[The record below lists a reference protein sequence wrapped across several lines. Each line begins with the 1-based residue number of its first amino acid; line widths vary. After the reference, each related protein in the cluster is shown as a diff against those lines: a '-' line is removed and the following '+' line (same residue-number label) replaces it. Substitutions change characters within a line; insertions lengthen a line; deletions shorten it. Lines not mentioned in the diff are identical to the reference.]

1 VAELV
6 DALDLGSSPPKAD
19 GGSNPP
25 SRTIDR
31 ETQEI
36 SVKVNSE
43 ELSPTKKRLEV
54 EIPPPEVQEVVDAL
68 YRDLNK
74 KVRIKGFRPGKTPRD
89 VLERHYGDYIKEQV
103 ISNLIKETY
112 PKAISQE
119 SIEPIAPP
127 TIDTGALTPEG
138 PFTYSA
144 VVEVRPRIEVKG
156 YQGMRLKGKKEE
168 VTSQEVSA
176 ELERL
181 RMMHSQLKQVE
192 GRDQVQKGDV
202 ILLDFQGLLG
212 QRPIKDG
219 KAENYLLEVGSGTMV
234 PGFEEALI
242 GKKTGIEEEI
252 GVAFPADHP
261 RKDLADKEVIFK
273 VAIKEI
279 RQRILPELDDEFAK
293 DVGAYKD
300 LEELKERV
308 KTDLQKAKEYRLKEE
323 LKQQAIDQLLQA
335 NTVEISAYLVERRTD
350 ELLHDLKLRMAGQQ
364 QELPPEEEKKM
375 RGEYEKIA
383 EREVRA
389 SFLLEEIGERES
401 IEVTNEDME
410 ARLQEMARLY
420 QRPLEELRQ
429 NASLVAA
436 VKRSL
441 GREKILDFII
451 AKAVIK
457 YKD

>member
-1 VAELV
+1 M
-6 DALDLGSSPPKAD
+6 
-19 GGSNPP
+19 
-25 SRTIDR
+25 
-31 ETQEI
+31 
-36 SVKVNSE
+36 VKVNSE
-43 ELSPTKKRLEV
+43 EISPTKKRLEV
-54 EIPPPEVQEVVDAL
+54 EIPPPQVQEAVDAL

-74 KVRIKGFRPGKTPRD
+74 RVRIKGFRPGKTPRA
-89 VLERHYGDYIKEQV
+89 VLERHYGDYVKEQA

-112 PKAISQE
+112 PQAISQE

-127 TIDTGALTPEG
+127 TIDTGVLTPEG

-144 VVEVRPRIEVKG
+144 VVEVRPRIEVTG
-156 YQGMRLKGKKEE
+156 YTGMRLKGKKEE
-168 VTSQEVSA
+168 VTPQEVSG

-181 RMMHSQLKQVE
+181 RQIHSQLKQVE
-192 GRDQVQKGDV
+192 GRDLVQKGDV
-202 ILLDFQGLLG
+202 VLLDFQGLLG

-234 PGFEEALI
+234 PGFEEGVI
-242 GKKTGIEEEI
+242 GKKTGTEEEI
-252 GVAFPADHP
+252 TVAFPAEHP
-261 RKDLADKEVIFK
+261 RKDLADKEVTFK
-273 VAIKEI
+273 VTIKEI

-323 LKQQAIDQLLQA
+323 LRQQAIDQLLQA
-335 NTVEISAYLVERRTD
+335 NSVEISSYLVER
-350 ELLHDLKLRMAGQQ
+350 KLRMAGQQ

-401 IEVTNEDME
+401 IEVTKEDME

-420 QRPLEELRQ
+420 QQPLEELRQ

-451 AKAVIK
+451 AKADIK

>member
-1 VAELV
+1 V
-6 DALDLGSSPPKAD
+6 
-19 GGSNPP
+19 
-25 SRTIDR
+25 
-31 ETQEI
+31 
-36 SVKVNSE
+36 VKVNSQ

-54 EIPPPEVQEVVDAL
+54 EIPVPEVQEAVEAL

-74 KVRIKGFRPGKTPRD
+74 RVRIKGFRLGKTPRA

-156 YQGMRLKGKKEE
+156 YQGMQLKGKKEG
-168 VTSQEVSA
+168 VTPQEVSG

-181 RMMHSQLKQVE
+181 RQMHAQLKQVE
-192 GRDQVQKGDV
+192 GRDLVQQGDV
-202 ILLDFQGLLG
+202 VLLDFQGLLG
-212 QRPIKDG
+212 QRPIRDG
-219 KAENYLLEVGSGTMV
+219 KAENYLLEIGSGTMV
-234 PGFEEALI
+234 QGFEEALI
-242 GKKTGIEEEI
+242 GKKTGAEEEI
-252 GVAFPADHP
+252 RLAFPADHP
-261 RKDLADKEVIFK
+261 RKDLVNKEVIFK
-273 VAIKEI
+273 VTIKEI
-279 RQRILPELDDEFAK
+279 RQRILPSLDDEFAK

-300 LEELKERV
+300 LEELKERI

-323 LKQQAIDQLLQA
+323 LKQAAIDQLLQA
-335 NTVEISAYLVERRTD
+335 NPVEISSYLVERRTD

-364 QELPPEEEKKM
+364 QDLPPEEERKM

-401 IEVTNEDME
+401 IEVTKEELE

-436 VKRSL
+436 VRRGL
-441 GREKILDFII
+441 GREKVLDFII
-451 AKAVIK
+451 AKADIK